1 MSRAGRDRDDTSLGQ
16 VRLNSRAGRI
26 VLVTTVA
33 GASVTLLTGSA
44 VFVALPTIAN
54 DLGASSAQQQWIVN
68 AFLLVVSSLIL
79 IGGTLGDHFGRVRMY
94 RIGVTW
100 VGLVSIALAFAPNI
114 ELLIF
119 GRLIEALGA
128 ALVIPGGLAILEAT
142 LHPDDRGRGIGAWA
156 GLVGIAAAIGPLG
169 GGLLLELSWRAV
181 FLLNSPAV
189 IIALIASRGVP
200 ESSNLAQRSTPIDW
214 LGSLLT
220 ITALG
225 GLSFALIEGP
235 SSGFVGLPLIAAIA
249 SLLAVI
255 GIIAYEPG
263 HEGAILPVD
272 LFSNRTFTV
281 ANLLTFLLYS
291 AIGLVFFLLP
301 TQLQVT
307 LGFSPFESSLVFVPL
322 TILMLT
328 FSAKTGDFAQRRGPR
343 MPLII
348 GSLVLAVSLLGFS
361 FIGPKASSL
370 IFVLA
375 MASIFGAAL
384 AIVVAPVT
392 STALSSVP
400 AERAGAASGFNNAV
414 SRTAQ
419 LLAVAAIPP
428 LSGLTGAALTDAGQL
443 NTGFQIA
450 MWIIAA
456 ISVGAAALATT
467 LGSGSHLIRTGPRH
481 HRACP
486 IDGTIPHRPTVEVG
500 AAPDISE

>member
-1 MSRAGRDRDDTSLGQ
+1 MCIRDS
-16 VRLNSRAGRI
+16 
-26 VLVTTVA
+26 
-33 GASVTLLTGSA
+33 
-44 VFVALPTIAN
+44 
-54 DLGASSAQQQWIVN
+54 ASSAQQQWIVN

-114 ELLIF
+114 ELLVF

-348 GSLVLAVSLLGFS
+348 GSLVLALSLLGFS
-361 FIGPKASSL
+361 FIGPNASSL

-375 MASIFGAAL
+375 
-384 AIVVAPVT
+384 
-392 STALSSVP
+392 LS
-400 AERAGAASGFNNAV
+400 
-414 SRTAQ
+414 
-419 LLAVAAIPP
+419 
-428 LSGLTGAALTDAGQL
+428 
-443 NTGFQIA
+443 
-450 MWIIAA
+450 
-456 ISVGAAALATT
+456 
-467 LGSGSHLIRTGPRH
+467 LIH
-481 HRACP
+481 
-486 IDGTIPHRPTVEVG
+486 I
-500 AAPDISE
+500 